1 MIYRLKRKS
10 DFDKLFSKGKKVYS
24 RSLTMLYFPSEDFK
38 IGYSVSKKHGN
49 ALKRNR
55 IKRLLRASAREA
67 FKDLKK
73 NYRIVIR
80 PKVREEYLYEKFV
93 SEMNY
98 LKKKENL

>member
-10 DFDKLFSKGKKVYS
+10 DFDKLFSKGKKAYS
-24 RSLTMLYFPSEDFK
+24 RSLTMLYFPSEDFR

-49 ALKRNR
+49 AVKRNR

-67 FKDLKK
+67 FKDLNK
-73 NYRIVIR
+73 NYRIVIM
-80 PKVREEYLYEKFV
+80 PKVRDDYSFEKFL

-98 LKKKENL
+98 LIKKENL

>member
-1 MIYRLKRKS
+1 
-10 DFDKLFSKGKKVYS
+10 
-24 RSLTMLYFPSEDFK
+24 MLYFPSEDFK

-49 ALKRNR
+49 AVKRNR

-67 FKDLKK
+67 FKDLEK
-73 NYRIVIR
+73 NYRIVIM
-80 PKVREEYLYEKFV
+80 PKVRDEYLYEKFV

>member
-1 MIYRLKRKS
+1 MIYRLKKKS
-10 DFDKLFSKGKKVYS
+10 DFDKLFSKGKKAYS
-24 RSLTMLYFPSEDFK
+24 RSLTILYFPSEDFR

-49 ALKRNR
+49 AVKRNR

-67 FKDLKK
+67 FKDLNK
-73 NYRIVIR
+73 NYRIVIM
-80 PKVREEYLYEKFV
+80 PKVRDDYSFEKFL

>member
-49 ALKRNR
+49 AVKRNR

-73 NYRIVIR
+73 NYRIVIM
-80 PKVREEYLYEKFV
+80 PKVRDEYLYEKFV

>member
-24 RSLTMLYFPSEDFK
+24 RSLTILYFPSEDFK

-49 ALKRNR
+49 AVKRNR

-73 NYRIVIR
+73 NYRIVIM
-80 PKVREEYLYEKFV
+80 PKVRDEYLYEKFV

>member
-1 MIYRLKRKS
+1 
-10 DFDKLFSKGKKVYS
+10 
-24 RSLTMLYFPSEDFK
+24 MLYFPSEDFK

-49 ALKRNR
+49 AVKRNR

-73 NYRIVIR
+73 NYHIVIM
-80 PKVREEYLYEKFV
+80 PKVRDEYLYEKFV

>member
-1 MIYRLKRKS
+1 
-10 DFDKLFSKGKKVYS
+10 
-24 RSLTMLYFPSEDFK
+24 MLYFPSEDFK

-49 ALKRNR
+49 AVKRNR
-55 IKRLLRASAREA
+55 IKRLLRASAREV

-73 NYRIVIR
+73 NYRIVIM
-80 PKVREEYLYEKFV
+80 PKVRDEYLYEKFV

>member
-10 DFDKLFSKGKKVYS
+10 DFDKLFLKGKKVYS

-49 ALKRNR
+49 AVKRNR

-73 NYRIVIR
+73 NYRIVIM
-80 PKVREEYLYEKFV
+80 PKVRDEYLYEKFV

>member
-1 MIYRLKRKS
+1 
-10 DFDKLFSKGKKVYS
+10 
-24 RSLTMLYFPSEDFK
+24 MLYFPSEDFK

-49 ALKRNR
+49 AVKRNR

-73 NYRIVIR
+73 NYRIVIM
-80 PKVREEYLYEKFV
+80 PKVRDKYLYEKFV

>member
-1 MIYRLKRKS
+1 
-10 DFDKLFSKGKKVYS
+10 
-24 RSLTMLYFPSEDFK
+24 MLYFPSEDFR

-49 ALKRNR
+49 AVKRNR

-73 NYRIVIR
+73 NYRIVIM
-80 PKVREEYLYEKFV
+80 PKVREEYDFGKFL

>member
-49 ALKRNR
+49 AVNR

-73 NYRIVIR
+73 NYRIVIM

>member
-49 ALKRNR
+49 AVKRNR
-55 IKRLLRASAREA
+55 IKRSLRASAREA

-73 NYRIVIR
+73 NYRIVIM

>member
-1 MIYRLKRKS
+1 
-10 DFDKLFSKGKKVYS
+10 
-24 RSLTMLYFPSEDFK
+24 MLYFPSEDFK

-49 ALKRNR
+49 AVKRNR

-73 NYRIVIR
+73 NYRLVIM
-80 PKVREEYLYEKFV
+80 PKVRDEYLYEKFV

>member
-1 MIYRLKRKS
+1 MKRKS

-24 RSLTMLYFPSEDFK
+24 RSLTILYFPSEDFK

-49 ALKRNR
+49 AVKRNR

-73 NYRIVIR
+73 NYRIVIM
-80 PKVREEYLYEKFV
+80 PKVRDEYLYEKFV

>member
-1 MIYRLKRKS
+1 
-10 DFDKLFSKGKKVYS
+10 
-24 RSLTMLYFPSEDFK
+24 MLYFPSEDFK

-49 ALKRNR
+49 AVKRNR

-73 NYRIVIR
+73 NYRIVIM
-80 PKVREEYLYEKFV
+80 PKVRDEYLYEKFV

-98 LKKKENL
+98 IKKKENL